1 MALGDHIFIP
11 HSVYTH
17 HGIDMGDG
25 TVIQLSQA
33 VGSVHRTTMKAFKR
47 DLDVWIREY
56 ESQDD
61 PATIIIRAESSLG
74 LQGYNLIYRNCEH
87 FATWCKT
94 GQADSAQVNSVARQ
108 LKSVAGK
115 MAAKQSASWGVKL
128 ASRSLG
134 KAATPWLLAADAAQI
149 GTEIVLN
156 KRGASPEEAEQTG
169 RKVGLAASVGIGALA
184 AGPIG
189 AGVGLAA
196 WAIGEAAGEVVS
208 NKAEEPD
215 AETTSVEIVDDKPA
229 VEYKDS
235 KYKTAGIE
243 ANPAASAQ
251 TSALEKKASDE
262 LLPLSPKRDI
272 THIKS
277 IVEKVRKPAKYQ

>member
-33 VGSVHRTTMKAFKR
+33 VGSVHRTTMEEFGR
-47 DLDVWIREY
+47 DREGWIREY
-56 ESQDD
+56 ESEDD
-61 PATIIIRAESSLG
+61 PATIVIRAESSLG
-74 LQGYNLIYRNCEH
+74 LQGYNLLYRNCEH

-115 MAAKQSASWGVKL
+115 VEAKQSASWGVKL

-156 KRGASPEEAEQTG
+156 KRGASPEEAQQTG

-196 WAIGEAAGEVVS
+196 WAIGEAAGEMVS
-208 NKAEEPD
+208 KNSETED
-215 AETTSVEIVDDKPA
+215 AEPETVTVEVIDEKAALEKQESNELPTNITTETNSQ
-229 VEYKDS
+229 
-235 KYKTAGIE
+235 
-243 ANPAASAQ
+243 NL
-251 TSALEKKASDE
+251 ALEKKPSEE
-262 LLPLSPKRDI
+262 LKPIDPKRDI
-272 THIKS
+272 SHIKS
-277 IVEKVRKPAKYQ
+277 IVEKTRDSSS